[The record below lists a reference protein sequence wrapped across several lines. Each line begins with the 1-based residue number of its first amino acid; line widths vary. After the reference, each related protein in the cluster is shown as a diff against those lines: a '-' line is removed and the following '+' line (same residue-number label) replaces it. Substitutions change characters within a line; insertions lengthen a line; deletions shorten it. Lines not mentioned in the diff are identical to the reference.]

1 MPAKALGNT
10 LAQRILDAEVRS
22 SQWLADGNEARESG
36 NTAKADKCYA
46 KSQFWLD
53 RYNLLAG
60 KGEKPAPSR

>member
-1 MPAKALGNT
+1 MRVKVPQKSLKAR
-10 LAQRILDAEVRS
+10 QLDAEVRS

-36 NTAKADKCYA
+36 NIARAEKCYA

-60 KGEKPAPSR
+60 KREKPAPRQ

>member
-1 MPAKALGNT
+1 MPANAPKTT
-10 LAQRILDAEVRS
+10 LKERTLDADVRS

-36 NTAKADKCYA
+36 DMLKAEKCYA

-60 KGEKPAPSR
+60 KGEKPAPRQ